1 MRNSSLAACDR
12 DLHDLHRD
20 LDRVLNRDLNGVQ
33 RFLLQTVYS
42 DRKISE
48 ND

>member
-1 MRNSSLAACDR
+1 MAACDR

-20 LDRVLNRDLNGVQ
+20 LDGELNRDLNRVQ
-33 RFLLQTVYS
+33 RFLLQTVYIYI
-42 DRKISE
+42 KISE